1 MGCNST
7 KQADIFQDRQRI
19 SREQRQERGHEH
31 ESKIAPTAPPRS
43 KPRGIE
49 RPAEDDDDDQK
60 TELDNGG
67 KTYGSSYTGNH
78 LLERDFFLQNVL
90 RRDQHKFI
98 DVLSELSTIDEKEAV
113 ERVQKYSRIQ
123 FDLSHRDS
131 SRSEDRPSK
140 IVDCRAA
147 NAGGGTGAAS
157 SIENIAEI
165 LSERRIL
172 NEKVISDFESITDL
186 LILKSGGRGGAA
198 VEPETD
204 EDEKDN
210 ITVSW

>member
-19 SREQRQERGHEH
+19 SREQKQERGHEH
-31 ESKIAPTAPPRS
+31 ESKIAPKAPPRS

-49 RPAEDDDDDQK
+49 RPADDDDDKK

-98 DVLSELSTIDEKEAV
+98 DVLSELTTIDEKEAV
-113 ERVQKYSRIQ
+113 ERVQKYARIQ
-123 FDLSHRDS
+123 FDPHRDS
-131 SRSEDRPSK
+131 SECEDDAVMRSDKYIDSRATNSEGDKGASGSIDN
-140 IVDCRAA
+140 IVK
-147 NAGGGTGAAS
+147 
-157 SIENIAEI
+157 I

-172 NEKVISDFESITDL
+172 NEKVIADFESIADL
-186 LILKSGGRGGAA
+186 LMLKNGGGA
-198 VEPETD
+198 VDPETD
-204 EDEKDN
+204 EDEKDS